1 MSEGQVVVCFPDL
14 SAGIEGLSQQNYT
27 LFCWGFYISVLR
39 YKYALGWKVQSAFEI
54 LPQISAV
61 IFTC

>member
-14 SAGIEGLSQQNYT
+14 SAAIEVLSQQNYR
-27 LFCWGFYISVLR
+27 LFCWGFYMLFFTVHTVL
-39 YKYALGWKVQSAFEI
+39 AQKVQSAFEF